1 MKTWIRAPMFRYPVR
16 KLHNIIGLVVG
27 FQLLFWTASGLF
39 FTIFPIEKIRGTTLR
54 APINH
59 GTLALE
65 HVQVEASQ
73 AADLLEARAPVKSVE
88 LAMFFGEPVW
98 KLEVGEE
105 TRMVNA
111 QDGRVLSPI
120 SPELAKR
127 VAVEG
132 MLAKAG
138 EPAEPWLMVE
148 DPPREYSGP
157 LPAYVVDYEPGSV
170 RVYIDASTGRLV
182 TVRSNLWRT
191 FDVLWRFHIMDIT
204 GADRFDS
211 WWLKLFAFFG
221 LTMVL
226 TGAVLLVRRVRNGLI
241 FR

>member
-1 MKTWIRAPMFRYPVR
+1 MFRYPVR
-16 KLHNIIGLVVG
+16 KLHNIVGLVVG
-27 FQLLFWTASGLF
+27 LQLLFWTASGLF
-39 FTIFPIEKIRGTTLR
+39 FTIFPIEQIRGTTLR

-59 GTLALE
+59 GALALGQV
-65 HVQVEASQ
+65 HVEASQ
-73 AADLLEARAPVKSVE
+73 AAELLESHAPVKSVE
-88 LAMFFGEPVW
+88 LDMFFGDPVW

-105 TRMVNA
+105 VRMVDA
-111 QDGRVLSPI
+111 RDGKMLSPI
-120 SPELAKR
+120 SPERAKR
-127 VAVEG
+127 VANEG
-132 MLAKAG
+132 LSDRAG
-138 EPAEPWLMVE
+138 RAGDPWLMTE
-148 DPPREYSGP
+148 NPPREYSGP

-170 RVYIDASTGRLV
+170 RAYIDANTGRLV

-226 TGAVLLVRRVRNGLI
+226 TGAVLLVRRIKNGLI